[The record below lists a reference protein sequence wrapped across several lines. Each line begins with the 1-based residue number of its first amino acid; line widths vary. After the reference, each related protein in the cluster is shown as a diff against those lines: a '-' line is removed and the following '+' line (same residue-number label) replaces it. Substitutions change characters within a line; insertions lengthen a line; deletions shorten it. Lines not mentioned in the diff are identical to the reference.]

1 MLCAKFV
8 KENWWMVLFVS
19 GHLEGKI
26 WELQV

>member
-8 KENWWMVLFVS
+8 KENLWIGLFVS

-26 WELQV
+26 RELQV